1 MPGIF
6 SFAGTRIFEGLEL
19 EPLQGKPDLATVG
32 KQQLS
37 IGRDE
42 MGHLPSL
49 PNVTVQPEAAG
60 HGVDHSFPA

>member
-1 MPGIF
+1 VPRGATD
-6 SFAGTRIFEGLEL
+6 SGARIFERLEL

-42 MGHLPSL
+42 MGHPPSL
-49 PNVTVQPEAAG
+49 PNVTVQPKATG
-60 HGVDHSFPA
+60 HRVDHSFPA

>member
-1 MPGIF
+1 VPRIF
-6 SFAGTRIFEGLEL
+6 SLAGTRIFERLEL

-42 MGHLPSL
+42 MGHPPSL
-49 PNVTVQPEAAG
+49 PNVTVQPKATG
-60 HGVDHSFPA
+60 HRVDHSFPA